1 MYKVTAYF
9 KDHKVAQKFY
19 DLYDAIDY
27 RDSADA
33 NYPIK
38 VTFEKVK
45 DMREYIYESWNSVMD
60 ANINPLKNIPNLQVR
75 HLIMQILA
83 WMWVTVCS
91 LYMGSIWFW
100 GINAI
105 AHTFL
110 LGAIVITVGT
120 FDTARRNPGVF
131 KRIDGY
137 NGRRVNGEHDWFK

>member
-1 MYKVTAYF
+1 MK
-9 KDHKVAQKFY
+9 
-19 DLYDAIDY
+19 
-27 RDSADA
+27 
-33 NYPIK
+33 
-38 VTFEKVK
+38 
-45 DMREYIYESWNSVMD
+45 EYIYESWNSVMD

-137 NGRRVNGEHDWFK
+137 NGRKANGEHD